1 MARALLII
9 EADGGGIRRVFGEI
23 AADAKKAAEAMSA
36 EFRQGTAGVLDE
48 IRQTRREVGQ
58 LFSQLGQEEK
68 KLLEEQKRVFEQRKQ
83 LISDEVGYR
92 TNALKQ
98 VEEEAKQAEES
109 ITQSQRRESQ
119 RRGRVIEDEAKTR
132 ERILRSARRT
142 GEQWGARAWSTG
154 RQVVSDTMGTASQE
168 RRRYASVEDA
178 VNNAVYQA
186 GGGRAEAVSA
196 TQSVQAFAIQHRMN
210 SQQIGEA
217 LAAAQTEFSVL
228 SPNGNETATQRGELF
243 SQFLN
248 NALLARNTGNDIGE
262 FTRLAGLFTTSGIHG
277 DAQRNLLLYAAG
289 AAQRGSVETGSI
301 SREAMGS
308 IRSRIGLATNAARRE
323 GRDPVAAAQ
332 RAFVSSMAEL
342 EVARSAGES
351 PRAAGNAISSLSLAL
366 QGPAV
371 QDRLRTNIRNDRGI
385 TQAQR
390 DQLNAALFEA
400 DPTDPRH
407 RRQRLRQRF
416 QGETGAME
424 LVAAFG
430 AAGIDSAGFMN
441 LTRGGGHGNPMSMLA
456 NQRRVLGQMLNTD
469 TSGKSGI
476 DRWRELANTQMTS
489 LTNADVRRGEEVFG
503 QSESAQI
510 QQNIERQTQA
520 MTDNT
525 DAIVRATRAWEDFQS
540 GDPLAGNA
548 ASAGVDIGGGL
559 LAGFLGGRGG
569 GIVARLFGGAGTGR
583 FARFLSSGRGK
594 LLAGGAATAALV
606 AGGAYA
612 MAHRGD
618 QPVHATTPS
627 ITPIPAPA
635 SAPASRP
642 AAAGPVPVTIDA
654 ASTAA
659 IGRATAQEI
668 ARAGVPTR
676 TTPHEAATQ
685 GARGASSSPTP
696 RH

>member
-1 MARALLII
+1 MARALLIL
-9 EADGGGIRRVFGEI
+9 EADGGGIRRVFGEL

-36 EFRQGTAGVLDE
+36 EFRQGTAGVLED

-83 LISDEVGYR
+83 LITDEVGYR

-98 VEEEAKQAEES
+98 VEDEAKAAEES

-132 ERILRSARRT
+132 ERILRNARRT
-142 GEQWGARAWSTG
+142 GEQWGSRAWNAG
-154 RQVVSDTMGTASQE
+154 RQVVSDTMGAASQE
-168 RRRYASVEDA
+168 RRRYASIEDA

-186 GGGRAEAVSA
+186 GGGRAEAVST
-196 TQSVQAFAIQHRMN
+196 TQGIQGFALRNNMN
-210 SQQIGEA
+210 AQTLAEA
-217 LAAAQTEFSVL
+217 MAAAQTEFSVL
-228 SPNGNETATQRGELF
+228 APTGRETQQQRQGNVQ
-243 SQFLN
+243 QFLN

-262 FTRLAGLFTTSGIHG
+262 FTRLAGLFTTSGITG

-308 IRSRIGLATNAARRE
+308 IRSRIGMATNAARRE

-390 DQLNAALFEA
+390 DQLNATLFEA

-407 RRQRLRQRF
+407 RRQRMRQRF
-416 QGETGAME
+416 LGETGAME

-430 AAGIDSAGFMN
+430 AAGVDASGFMN

-476 DRWRELANTQMTS
+476 DRWRELANTQMTA
-489 LTNADVRRGEEVFG
+489 LTDADVNRGAEVFG
-503 QSESAQI
+503 QAESAQI
-510 QQNIERQTQA
+510 QHNVELQTIA
-520 MTDNT
+520 LTDNT
-525 DAIVRATRAWEDFQS
+525 DALVQATRAWENFQS
-540 GDPLAGNA
+540 SDPVMSRV
-548 ASAGVDIGGGL
+548 ASTGVDVGGDLLGGWLGGKAGGL
-559 LAGFLGGRGG
+559 FGS
-569 GIVARLFGGAGTGR
+569 LFGGGGTGR
-583 FARFLSSGRGK
+583 LSRFFSSRRGRAI
-594 LLAGGAATAALV
+594 AGGLAAGAVV

-612 MAHRGD
+612 LTHHGD
-618 QPVHATTPS
+618 QPVHVTTPGA
-627 ITPIPAPA
+627 TAAAAP
-635 SAPASRP
+635 PVP
-642 AAAGPVPVTIDA
+642 AARPSSAAPVPVTLDA
-654 ASTAA
+654 ASSAA

-685 GARGASSSPTP
+685 GARGASHSPPP